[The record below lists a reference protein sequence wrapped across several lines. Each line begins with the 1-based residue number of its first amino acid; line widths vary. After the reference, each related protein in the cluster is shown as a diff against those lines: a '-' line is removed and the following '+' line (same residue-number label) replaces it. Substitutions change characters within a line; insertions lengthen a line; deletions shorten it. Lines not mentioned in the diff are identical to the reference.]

1 MPTAFEAFHIIAPE
15 FAEELDATV
24 EAMLVL
30 APLHIN
36 VSAYPAESQPFV
48 TALQAASLLVQHRK
62 SQVGDSSGGTV
73 ISEKEGDLS
82 RTYSERGGEKDI
94 YAQQIDKLSLGVF
107 GLGAMTRMG

>member
-15 FAEELDATV
+15 FADEPDDV
-24 EAMLVL
+24 VDAMLAL

-36 VSAYPAESQPFV
+36 VSAYPADSQPFV
-48 TALQAASLLVQHRK
+48 HALQAASLLVQHRK
-62 SQVGDSSGGTV
+62 SSAGNSSGGTV

-82 RTYSERGGEKDI
+82 RTYSEKGGEKDI

-107 GLGAMTRMG
+107 GFGAMTRMS